1 MEVFDEGSRAL
12 GAPPELLKLWGLGG
26 APNAPKGGA
35 GPRPMRGRRG
45 EAMKSTYV
53 RAEPL

>member
-1 MEVFDEGSRAL
+1 MFDEGSRAL